1 MSELTSEIKL
11 NLRGIGEFDVK
22 EIYADWHPENQSGL
36 ILAILHE
43 DADCQDFKWPAEIDH
58 EAFDKE
64 VREISIK
71 GQMEPEKTESY
82 WLNNRTIVVERAGIF
97 VQIEKELIKSGFME
111 QLKLAK
117 RPLEYR
123 LAKESNY
130 GRN

>member
-58 EAFDKE
+58 EVFDKE
-64 VREISIK
+64 MIEISIK
-71 GQMEPEKTESY
+71 GQKEPETTESY
-82 WLNNRTIVVERAGIF
+82 WLNNRTIVVERAGF
-97 VQIEKELIKSGFME
+97 SFK
-111 QLKLAK
+111 LKK
-117 RPLEYR
+117 
-123 LAKESNY
+123 N
-130 GRN
+130 